1 MLLLRH
7 LALVCAFT
15 VLAGCDQISAGFTP
29 TSERIN
35 TAFPLPD
42 TLQISRNALTTSL
55 EGNKA
60 AQQAV
65 NEQYA
70 KLMNVRALTCTAQ
83 TPIGRF
89 DSAVKIKTKVTD
101 LDCFQKQDVRLAEW
115 LSLQRLAL
123 VMAQPALVPLSVLP
137 AKALLPNIND
147 SGGQVAVAS
156 AANVMVVKGSQRFS
170 VVQLPGGKQLG
181 SFAVPEQTYRPAVL
195 SANGRVLAVPTGSR
209 NLRLIEVET
218 GNVLWNTD
226 EYADLIAWLPQVDAA
241 LLTQTNTGVPYLLD
255 IKNGKIDI
263 YPAAEKKLNWALS
276 TPAASGKY
284 LVGSGQT
291 ASLMQLT
298 REASGA
304 LEAAP
309 LKQWRLTGNSS
320 SSATPFFMNQ
330 GNKLVYQSGQDL
342 GWLDL
347 QTEQQ
352 GTWQLSAINA
362 SGFSKLDEQ
371 TILFDT
377 YAMGTTPAASRLLD
391 ITQGTV
397 STVKNLDARDGALVS
412 LLPRNGYL
420 KRGNSAITIGSA
432 VEVETPQ
439 PLDTLVSEALLAR
452 QLARVTAVSASAEN
466 DANSDRSRN
475 HEQLSAQVRA
485 MNAAAAVR
493 DGLPR
498 DVIEAIR
505 RGSGG
510 NSGSAAAAPLPPGA
524 KAMLTDV
531 PANARVLVVGVYEG
545 ASAPGVASAAGPG
558 GRKPGSVRINVQP
571 GNTPVVLV
579 LASYESVRWVINS
592 NGRKI
597 SAILTSGYE
606 PSTITGGDT
615 SKMLKI
621 GSRYAYKIDSNEYNQ
636 LKQDI
641 ARYVSNPVTT
651 FQGSYKGQD
660 FSVY

>member
-1 MLLLRH
+1 A
-7 LALVCAFT
+7 LA
-15 VLAGCDQISAGFTP
+15 
-29 TSERIN
+29 
-35 TAFPLPD
+35 
-42 TLQISRNALTTSL
+42 
-55 EGNKA
+55 
-60 AQQAV
+60 
-65 NEQYA
+65 
-70 KLMNVRALTCTAQ
+70 
-83 TPIGRF
+83 
-89 DSAVKIKTKVTD
+89 
-101 LDCFQKQDVRLAEW
+101 
-115 LSLQRLAL
+115 
-123 VMAQPALVPLSVLP
+123 MAQPSLVPVSALP

-147 SGGQVAVAS
+147 ASGQVSVAA
-156 AANVMVVKGSQRFS
+156 AANVMVIKGSQRFS

-226 EYADLIAWLPQVDAA
+226 EYSDLIAWLPQVDAA
-241 LLTQTNTGVPYLLD
+241 LLTQTNTGVPHLLD
-255 IKNGKIDI
+255 LKNSRIDI
-263 YPAAEKKLNWALS
+263 YPAAEKRLSWALS
-276 TPAASGKY
+276 MPAASGKY

-291 ASLMQLT
+291 ASLMELT
-298 REASGA
+298 REAGGA

-377 YAMGTTPAASRLLD
+377 YAMGATPAASRLLD

-397 STVKNLDARDGALVS
+397 STAKNLDARDGALVS

-432 VEVETPQ
+432 VEVEAPQ
-439 PLDTLVSEALLAR
+439 PLETLVSEALLAR
-452 QLARVTAVSASAEN
+452 QLARVAAASAAAEN
-466 DANSDRSRN
+466 DANSDRARY
-475 HEQLSAQVRA
+475 HEQLASQVRA
-485 MNAAAAVR
+485 MNTASAIR

-498 DVIEAIR
+498 DVVEAIR
-505 RGSGG
+505 RGNTASSGG
-510 NSGSAAAAPLPPGA
+510 APFPPGT

-545 ASAPGVASAAGPG
+545 ARAPGAPGAPVAG

-606 PSTITGGDT
+606 PSTVTGGDT
-615 SKMLKI
+615 SKVLKI
-621 GSRYAYKIDSNEYNQ
+621 GSKYAYKMDSNEYNL

-641 ARYVSNPVTT
+641 ARYVSNPIST

>member
-1 MLLLRH
+1 MLLRH
-7 LALVCAFT
+7 LALVFACT
-15 VLAGCDQISAGFTP
+15 VLAGCDQISAGLMP
-29 TSERIN
+29 TSERVN

-42 TLQISRNALTTSL
+42 TLQIARNALTTSL
-55 EGNKA
+55 EGNKS

-70 KLMNVRALTCTAQ
+70 KLMNVRALTCTAK

-89 DSAVKIKTKVTD
+89 DTAVKIKGKVTD
-101 LDCFQKQDVRLAEW
+101 LDCFQKQDLRLAEW
-115 LSLQRLAL
+115 IGLQRLAL
-123 VMAQPALVPLSVLP
+123 AMAQPSLVPVSALP

-147 SGGQVAVAS
+147 ASGQVSVAA
-156 AANVMVVKGSQRFS
+156 AANVMVIKGSQRFS

-226 EYADLIAWLPQVDAA
+226 EYSDLIAWLPQVDAA
-241 LLTQTNTGVPYLLD
+241 LLTQTNTGVPHLLD
-255 IKNGKIDI
+255 LKNSRIDI
-263 YPAAEKKLNWALS
+263 YPAAEKRLSWALS
-276 TPAASGKY
+276 MPAASGKY

-291 ASLMQLT
+291 ASLMELT
-298 REASGA
+298 REAGGA

-377 YAMGTTPAASRLLD
+377 YAMGATPAASRLLD

-397 STVKNLDARDGALVS
+397 STAKNLDARDGALVS

-432 VEVETPQ
+432 VEVEAPQ
-439 PLDTLVSEALLAR
+439 PLETLVSEALLAR
-452 QLARVTAVSASAEN
+452 QLARVAAASAAAEN
-466 DANSDRSRN
+466 DANSDRARY
-475 HEQLSAQVRA
+475 HEQLARQVRA
-485 MNAAAAVR
+485 MNTASAIR

-498 DVIEAIR
+498 DVVEAIR
-505 RGSGG
+505 RGNTASSGG
-510 NSGSAAAAPLPPGA
+510 APFPPGT

-545 ASAPGVASAAGPG
+545 ARAAGAPGAPVAG

-606 PSTITGGDT
+606 PSTVTGGDT
-615 SKMLKI
+615 SKVLKI
-621 GSRYAYKIDSNEYNQ
+621 GSKYAYKMDSNEYNL

-641 ARYVSNPVTT
+641 ARYVSNPIST

>member
-1 MLLLRH
+1 MLLRH
-7 LALVCAFT
+7 LALVCACT
-15 VLAGCDQISAGFTP
+15 VLAGCDQISAGLTP
-29 TSERIN
+29 TPERIN
-35 TAFPLPD
+35 IAFPLPD
-42 TLQISRNALTTSL
+42 TLQIARNALTASL
-55 EGNKA
+55 EGNKV
-60 AQQAV
+60 AQQAI

-70 KLMNVRALTCTAQ
+70 KLMTVRALTCTAK

-89 DSAVKIKTKVTD
+89 DTAFKIKTKVTD
-101 LDCFQKQDVRLAEW
+101 IDCFQKQDVRLAEW
-115 LSLQRLAL
+115 ISLQRLAL
-123 VMAQPALVPLSVLP
+123 VMVQPALVPVSTLP

-147 SGGQVAVAS
+147 SGGQVSVAS

-226 EYADLIAWLPQVDAA
+226 EYSDLIAWLPGVDAA
-241 LLTQTNTGVPYLLD
+241 LLTQTNTGVPHLLD
-255 IKNGKIDI
+255 IKNGKIDV
-263 YPAAEKKLNWALS
+263 YPAAEKRLSWAIS
-276 TPAASGKY
+276 TPAPSGKY

-291 ASLMQLT
+291 ASLMNLT

-377 YAMGTTPAASRLLD
+377 YAMGATPAASRLLD

-397 STVKNLDARDGALVS
+397 SIAKNLDARDGSLVS
-412 LLPRNGYL
+412 LLPRDGYL

-432 VEVETPQ
+432 VEVEAPQ
-439 PLDTLVSEALLAR
+439 PLETLVSEALLAR
-452 QLARVTAVSASAEN
+452 QLARVAAVSAAAEN
-466 DANSDRSRN
+466 EANSDRSRYID
-475 HEQLSAQVRA
+475 QMSPQVRA
-485 MNAAAAVR
+485 MNAAAAIR
-493 DGLPR
+493 AGLPR
-498 DVIEAIR
+498 EVVEAIR
-505 RGSGG
+505 RGESAGG
-510 NSGSAAAAPLPPGA
+510 GAAPFPPGA

-545 ASAPGVASAAGPG
+545 ATAPGASSTAGPG
-558 GRKPGSVRINVQP
+558 GRKTGSVRINVQP

-579 LASYESVRWVINS
+579 LASYESVRWVINT

-597 SAILTSGYE
+597 SAILMSGYE
-606 PSTITGGDT
+606 QSSVIGGDT
-615 SKMLKI
+615 SKVLRI

-651 FQGSYKGQD
+651 FQGSYKGQE
-660 FSVY
+660 FAVY

>member
-1 MLLLRH
+1 MLLRH
-7 LALVCAFT
+7 LALACACA
-15 VLAGCDQISAGFTP
+15 VLAGCDQISAGLTP
-29 TSERIN
+29 TSERVN

-42 TLQISRNALTTSL
+42 TLQIARNALTASL

-70 KLMNVRALTCTAQ
+70 KLMNVRALTCTAK

-89 DSAVKIKTKVTD
+89 DTAFKIKGKVTD
-101 LDCFQKQDVRLAEW
+101 IDCFQKQDVRLAEW
-115 LSLQRLAL
+115 ISLQRLAL
-123 VMAQPALVPLSVLP
+123 VMAQPALVPVSALP

-147 SGGQVAVAS
+147 SGGQVSVAS

-226 EYADLIAWLPQVDAA
+226 EYSDLIAWLPGVDAA
-241 LLTQTNTGVPYLLD
+241 LLTQTNTGVPHLLD

-263 YPAAEKKLNWALS
+263 YPAAEKRLNWAIS
-276 TPAASGKY
+276 SPAANGKY

-291 ASLMQLT
+291 ASLMNLT
-298 REASGA
+298 REATGA

-320 SSATPFFMNQ
+320 SSATPFFMSQ

-377 YAMGTTPAASRLLD
+377 YAMGSTPAASRLLD

-397 STVKNLDARDGALVS
+397 SIAKNLDARDGSLVS
-412 LLPRNGYL
+412 LLPRDGYL

-432 VEVETPQ
+432 VEVEAPQ
-439 PLDTLVSEALLAR
+439 PLETLVSEALLAR
-452 QLARVTAVSASAEN
+452 QLARVAAVSAAAEN
-466 DANSDRSRN
+466 EANSDRSRYID
-475 HEQLSAQVRA
+475 QMSPQVRA
-485 MNAAAAVR
+485 MNAAAAIR
-493 DGLPR
+493 AGLPR
-498 DVIEAIR
+498 EVVEAIR
-505 RGSGG
+505 RGDTAGAV
-510 NSGSAAAAPLPPGA
+510 GSAAPFPPGR
-524 KAMLTDV
+524 AMLTDV

-545 ASAPGVASAAGPG
+545 ASAPGAPSVAGAG
-558 GRKPGSVRINVQP
+558 GRRPGSVRINVQP

-579 LASYESVRWVINS
+579 LASYESVRWVINT

-597 SAILTSGYE
+597 SAILMSGYE
-606 PSTITGGDT
+606 QSSVIGGDT
-615 SKMLKI
+615 PKVLRI
-621 GSRYAYKIDSNEYNQ
+621 GSRYAYKIDSNEYSQ

-651 FQGSYKGQD
+651 FQGSYKGQE
-660 FSVY
+660 FAVY

>member
-1 MLLLRH
+1 MLLRH
-7 LALVCAFT
+7 LALVCACT
-15 VLAGCDQISAGFTP
+15 VLAGCDQISAGLTP

-35 TAFPLPD
+35 AAFPLPD
-42 TLQISRNALTTSL
+42 TLQIARNALTTSL
-55 EGNKA
+55 EGNKV

-70 KLMNVRALTCTAQ
+70 KLMTVRALTCTAK

-101 LDCFQKQDVRLAEW
+101 VDCFQKQDVRLAEW
-115 LSLQRLAL
+115 ISLQRLAL
-123 VMAQPALVPLSVLP
+123 VMAQPALVPVSALP

-147 SGGQVAVAS
+147 SGGQVSVAS
-156 AANVMVVKGSQRFS
+156 AANVMVVKGNQRFS

-226 EYADLIAWLPQVDAA
+226 EYSDLIAWLPGVDAA
-241 LLTQTNTGVPYLLD
+241 LLTQTNTGVPHLLD

-263 YPAAEKKLNWALS
+263 YPAAEKRLSWAIS

-291 ASLMQLT
+291 ASLMDLT
-298 REASGA
+298 REATGT

-330 GNKLVYQSGQDL
+330 GNKLIYQSGQDL

-397 STVKNLDARDGALVS
+397 SIAKNLDARDGSLVS

-432 VEVETPQ
+432 VEVEAPQ
-439 PLDTLVSEALLAR
+439 PLETLVSEALLAR
-452 QLARVTAVSASAEN
+452 QLARVATASASAEN
-466 DANSDRSRN
+466 AVSSETSAY
-475 HEQLSAQVRA
+475 HEQLSRQVRA
-485 MNAAAAVR
+485 LNTAAAIR

-498 DVIEAIR
+498 DVVEAIR
-505 RGSGG
+505 RG
-510 NSGSAAAAPLPPGA
+510 NTAGSAGAAPFPPGT
-524 KAMLTDV
+524 KAMLSDV

-545 ASAPGVASAAGPG
+545 ATAPGAPGASGAG
-558 GRKPGSVRINVQP
+558 GRKTGSVRINVQP

-579 LASYESVRWVINS
+579 LASYESVRWVVNS

-597 SAILTSGYE
+597 SAILMSGYE
-606 PSTITGGDT
+606 QSSVTGGDT
-615 SKMLKI
+615 AKVLKI

-641 ARYVSNPVTT
+641 ARFVSNPIST

>member
-1 MLLLRH
+1 MLLRH
-7 LALVCAFT
+7 LALVCACT
-15 VLAGCDQISAGFTP
+15 VLTGCDQISAGLTP

-35 TAFPLPD
+35 AAFPLPD
-42 TLQISRNALTTSL
+42 TLQIARNALTTSL

-60 AQQAV
+60 AQQTV

-70 KLMNVRALTCTAQ
+70 KLMNVRALTCTAKA
-83 TPIGRF
+83 PIGRF
-89 DSAVKIKTKVTD
+89 DTAIKIKSKVTD
-101 LDCFQKQDVRLAEW
+101 FDCFQKQDVRLAEW
-115 LSLQRLAL
+115 IGLQRLAL
-123 VMAQPALVPLSVLP
+123 AMTQPALVPVSALP

-147 SGGQVAVAS
+147 AGGQVSMAA
-156 AANVMVVKGSQRFS
+156 AANVMVVKGTQRFS
-170 VVQLPGGKQLG
+170 VVQLPGGKQIG

-226 EYADLIAWLPQVDAA
+226 EYSDLITWLPEVDAA
-241 LLTQTNTGVPYLLD
+241 LLTQTNTGVPHLLD
-255 IKNGKIDI
+255 IKNGKIDV
-263 YPAAEKKLNWALS
+263 YPAAEKRLTWALS
-276 TPAASGKY
+276 MPAANGKY

-291 ASLMQLT
+291 ASLMNLT
-298 REASGA
+298 REAGGA

-309 LKQWRLTGNSS
+309 LKQWRLTGNGS
-320 SSATPFFMNQ
+320 SSAIPFLMNQ

-347 QTEQQ
+347 QNEQQ
-352 GTWQLSAINA
+352 GTWQLSVINA

-371 TILFDT
+371 SILFDT

-397 STVKNLDARDGALVS
+397 STAKNLDARDGTLVP

-432 VEVETPQ
+432 VEVEAAQ
-439 PLDTLVSEALLAR
+439 PLETLVSEALLAR
-452 QLARVTAVSASAEN
+452 QLARVAAASAAAEN
-466 DANSDRSRN
+466 EANSDRSRYT
-475 HEQLSAQVRA
+475 EQMSPQVRA
-485 MNAAAAVR
+485 MNAAAAIR
-493 DGLPR
+493 AGLPR
-498 DVIEAIR
+498 EVVEAIR
-505 RGSGG
+505 RGDSAGAV
-510 NSGSAAAAPLPPGA
+510 GSAAPFPPGTR
-524 KAMLTDV
+524 AMLTDV

-545 ASAPGVASAAGPG
+545 ASASGAPSVAGPG
-558 GRKPGSVRINVQP
+558 GRRSPGSVRINVQP
-571 GNTPVVLV
+571 GSTPVVLV
-579 LASYESVRWVINS
+579 LASYESVRWVINN

-597 SAILTSGYE
+597 SAILMSGYE
-606 PSTITGGDT
+606 QSSVTGGDT
-615 SKMLKI
+615 SKVLRI

>member
-1 MLLLRH
+1 MLLRH
-7 LALVCAFT
+7 LALVCACT
-15 VLAGCDQISAGFTP
+15 VLAGCDQISAGLTP
-29 TSERIN
+29 TPERIN

-42 TLQISRNALTTSL
+42 TLQIARNALTASL
-55 EGNKA
+55 EGNKV
-60 AQQAV
+60 AQQAI

-70 KLMNVRALTCTAQ
+70 KLMTVRALTCTAK

-89 DSAVKIKTKVTD
+89 DTAFKIKTKVTD
-101 LDCFQKQDVRLAEW
+101 IDCFQKQDVRLAEW
-115 LSLQRLAL
+115 ISLQRLAL
-123 VMAQPALVPLSVLP
+123 VMVQPALVPVSTLP

-147 SGGQVAVAS
+147 SGGQVSVAS

-226 EYADLIAWLPQVDAA
+226 EYSDLIAWLPGVDAA
-241 LLTQTNTGVPYLLD
+241 LLTQTNTGVPHLLD
-255 IKNGKIDI
+255 IKNGKIDV
-263 YPAAEKKLNWALS
+263 YPAAEKRLSWAIS
-276 TPAASGKY
+276 TPAPSGKY

-291 ASLMQLT
+291 ASLMNLT

-377 YAMGTTPAASRLLD
+377 YAMGATPAASRLLD

-397 STVKNLDARDGALVS
+397 SIAKNLDARDGSLVS
-412 LLPRNGYL
+412 LLPRDGYL

-432 VEVETPQ
+432 VEVEAPQ
-439 PLDTLVSEALLAR
+439 PLETLVSEALLAR
-452 QLARVTAVSASAEN
+452 QLARVAAVSAAAEN
-466 DANSDRSRN
+466 EANSDRSRDID
-475 HEQLSAQVRA
+475 QMSPQVRA
-485 MNAAAAVR
+485 MNAAAAIR
-493 DGLPR
+493 AGLPR
-498 DVIEAIR
+498 EVVEAIR
-505 RGSGG
+505 RGESAGG
-510 NSGSAAAAPLPPGA
+510 GAAPFPPGA

-545 ASAPGVASAAGPG
+545 ATAPGASSTAGPG
-558 GRKPGSVRINVQP
+558 GRKTGSVRINVQP

-579 LASYESVRWVINS
+579 LASYESVRWVINT

-597 SAILTSGYE
+597 SAILMSGYE
-606 PSTITGGDT
+606 QSSVIGGDT
-615 SKMLKI
+615 SKVLRI

-651 FQGSYKGQD
+651 FQGSYKGQE
-660 FSVY
+660 FAVY

>member
-1 MLLLRH
+1 MFVLRH
-7 LALVCAFT
+7 LALVCACA
-15 VLAGCDQISAGFTP
+15 VLAGCDQISAGLTP
-29 TSERIN
+29 TSDRIN
-35 TAFPLPD
+35 AAFPLPD
-42 TLQISRNALTTSL
+42 TLQIARNALATSL
-55 EGNKA
+55 EGNKG
-60 AQQAV
+60 AQQSV

-70 KLMNVRALTCTAQ
+70 KLMNVRALTCTAK

-89 DSAVKIKTKVTD
+89 DTAPRIKGKVTD

-115 LSLQRLAL
+115 IGLQRLAL
-123 VMAQPALVPLSVLP
+123 ALAQPALVPVSGLP

-147 SGGQVAVAS
+147 AGGQVSVAA

-170 VVQLPGGKQLG
+170 VVQLPGGKQLA

-218 GNVLWNTD
+218 GNVLWGTD
-226 EYADLIAWLPQVDAA
+226 EYANLIAWLPQVDAA
-241 LLTQTNTGVPYLLD
+241 LLSQTNTGVPYLLD
-255 IKNGKIDI
+255 IKNSRIDV
-263 YPAAEKKLNWALS
+263 YPAAEKQLTWALS
-276 TPAASGKY
+276 MPAASGKY

-291 ASLMQLT
+291 ASLMDLT

-309 LKQWRLTGNSS
+309 LKQWRLTGNASAA
-320 SSATPFFMNQ
+320 ATPFLMNQ
-330 GNKLVYQSGQDL
+330 GNKLVYQTGQDL

-347 QTEQQ
+347 HTEQQ

-377 YAMGTTPAASRLLD
+377 HAMGATPAASRLLD

-397 STVKNLDARDGALVS
+397 STAKNLDARDGALVS

-420 KRGNSAITIGSA
+420 KRGNSALTIGSA
-432 VEVETPQ
+432 VEVEAPQ
-439 PLDTLVSEALLAR
+439 PLETLVSEALLAR
-452 QLARVTAVSASAEN
+452 QLARVAAATAIAAAEN
-466 DANSDRSRN
+466 DPNSYRSQYL
-475 HEQLSAQVRA
+475 EQQSRRIRT
-485 MNAAAAVR
+485 MNAASAFRGGQPMEV
-493 DGLPR
+493 
-498 DVIEAIR
+498 VEAIR
-505 RGSGG
+505 QGDVASSTGMQL
-510 NSGSAAAAPLPPGA
+510 SPGT
-524 KAMLTDV
+524 KALLTDI
-531 PANARVLVVGVYEG
+531 PPNARVSVIGVYEG
-545 ASAPGVASAAGPG
+545 TVVPGASG
-558 GRKPGSVRINVQP
+558 GARPSGSIRINVQP
-571 GNTPVVLV
+571 GATPLVLV
-579 LASYESVRWVINS
+579 LTSYESVRWVINS

-606 PSTITGGDT
+606 QSSVIGGDT
-615 SKMLKI
+615 GKVLRI
-621 GSRYAYKIDSNEYNQ
+621 GSRHAYKIDSNEYNL

-641 ARYVSNPVTT
+641 ARYVSNPIST
-651 FQGSYKGQD
+651 FQGSYKGQE